1 MSKGLTPNSLNTNT
15 NYHELGDRTPHTS
28 YTPTVTA
35 TPMVE
40 PAAPEA
46 TNKVN
51 SLAVVSLVLSIV
63 LPLIGSIPAIICG
76 HFARKKIRA
85 TGEKGDGQATA
96 GIIIGYVEIIVAV
109 IVIISFSILWANGGH
124 VKISFL

>member
-1 MSKGLTPNSLNTNT
+1 MSNGITPNNLNN
-15 NYHELGDRTPHTS
+15 NAGYHELGDRVPQAA
-28 YTPTVTA
+28 YMPTA
-35 TPMVE
+35 AASPMVQ
-40 PAAPEA
+40 PADPAA

-76 HFARKKIRA
+76 HFARKKIRV
-85 TGEKGDGQATA
+85 TGEAGEVQAIT

-109 IVIISFSILWANGGH
+109 IVIITLSIVIANGGH
-124 VKISFL
+124 VNVSIL